1 MPQSP
6 LQSLTTMSSH
16 NTINSGAMSDSD
28 DERYEQELV
37 KQREG
42 KGKALGGRGATT
54 GRAESKKRGKGG
66 REKETEGGTEE
77 ASREREMT
85 ERGSRETDEGRE
97 RTAETKRGRRHL
109 PSGSG
114 STGSGHTGVEMNL
127 IDLSLLTK
135 RQ

>member
-1 MPQSP
+1 
-6 LQSLTTMSSH
+6 
-16 NTINSGAMSDSD
+16 
-28 DERYEQELV
+28 
-37 KQREG
+37 
-42 KGKALGGRGATT
+42 
-54 GRAESKKRGKGG
+54 
-66 REKETEGGTEE
+66 
-77 ASREREMT
+77 MT
-85 ERGSRETDEGRE
+85 ERGSRERDEGRE